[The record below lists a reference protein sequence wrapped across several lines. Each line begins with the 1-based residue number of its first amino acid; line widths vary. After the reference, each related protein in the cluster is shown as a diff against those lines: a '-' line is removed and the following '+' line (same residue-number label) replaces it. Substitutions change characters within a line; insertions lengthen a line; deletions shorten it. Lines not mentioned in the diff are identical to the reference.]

1 MSNERL
7 ETGEIGGLI
16 NVTIDGK
23 TITAR
28 LGETLLETAR
38 RNGIY
43 IPSLCY
49 HEDLCV
55 AGSCR
60 LCIVEFE
67 ETGAIQTA
75 CTYPVTQSIRVL
87 TGSPRVRQA
96 RRDILS
102 LILRDHRAECTSC
115 LRNGNCELQTLATEY
130 GVTELPFGKREK
142 TKRKIF
148 DMGPIARDM
157 DKCIEC
163 FRCVRT
169 CQELQDVGALGK
181 IGRGDDTRMTTFLNY
196 NMLEALCVGCGQ
208 CINRCPVGALTERD
222 DIAKVWA
229 AIEDPTKHVVIQTA
243 PAPRA
248 AIGECFGLPPGKCLT
263 KELNTALKRIGF
275 DKVFDTNFT
284 ADLTIM
290 EEGTELLLRLKK
302 ALSDKQP
309 VSLPQ
314 LTSCSPGWIKFI
326 EQARPELLDHIS
338 TCKSPQ
344 QMFGAL
350 IKTYYA
356 EMNHLEP
363 SDIVTV
369 SLMPCTA
376 KKFEC
381 ERPEMGDSGF
391 KDVDIVLTTR
401 EMARMIKQA
410 GIDLPGQE
418 KSEFDE
424 PLGLG
429 TGAGQIFGATG
440 GVMEAAIRT
449 AYEIVTGEEVPFEKL
464 RVEPVRGME
473 GIRQAELPIAKTVEN
488 WKFLEGATLKVMI
501 AHGLANARIVI
512 DKLAAGELADV
523 HFIEIM
529 ACPGGCL
536 GGGGQPIPT
545 TPGVREARARA
556 IYEEDE
562 GMPIR
567 KSHENPVITKIYEEF
582 LTDGPCGHTSHKL
595 LHTHYTARGL
605 RIV

>member
-1 MSNERL
+1 MPNQIIED
-7 ETGEIGGLI
+7 IGGSISLT
-16 NVTIDGK
+16 VDGK
-23 TITAR
+23 TVTAR
-28 LGETLLETAR
+28 LGETLLEVLR
-38 RNGIY
+38 RHGIR
-43 IPSLCY
+43 IPTLCY
-49 HEDLCV
+49 HEDLCIS
-55 AGSCR
+55 GSCR
-60 LCIVEFE
+60 LCLVEFE
-67 ETGAIQTA
+67 ESGAIQTA
-75 CTYPVTQSIRVL
+75 CSYPVTQSMRIR
-87 TGSPRVRQA
+87 TTSPRIRQA

-102 LILRDHRAECTSC
+102 LILRDHQAECTSC
-115 LRNGNCELQTLATEY
+115 PRNGNCELQSLAEEY
-130 GVTELPFGKREK
+130 GVSDHPFGRGEREVLQ
-142 TKRKIF
+142 IH
-148 DMGPIARDM
+148 DAGPIVRDM
-157 DKCIEC
+157 DKCIQC

-169 CQELQDVGALGK
+169 CQELQNVGALGRL
-181 IGRGDDTRMTTFLNY
+181 GRGDDVHVATFMDY
-196 NMLEALCVGCGQ
+196 AMLEALCVGCGQ

-222 DIAKVWA
+222 DISRVWD
-229 AIEDPTKHVVIQTA
+229 AIDDPTKHVVIQTA

-248 AIGECFGLPPGKCLT
+248 AIGECFNQPPGKCYT
-263 KELNTALKRIGF
+263 KQLNTALKHMGF

-302 ALSDKQP
+302 ALADKQP
-309 VSLPQ
+309 VALPQ
-314 LTSCSPGWIKFI
+314 ITSCSPGWIKFV
-326 EQARPELLDHIS
+326 EQVRPELLDHIS

-344 QMFGAL
+344 QMFGAI

-356 EMNHLEP
+356 EANNIDP

-381 ERPEMGDSGF
+381 ERPEMGDSGY

-410 GIDLPGQE
+410 GIDLPNLE
-418 KSEFDE
+418 STEFDE

-449 AYEIVTGEEVPFEKL
+449 AYEIVTGEEVPFEML

-473 GIRQAELPIAKTVEN
+473 GIRQAELPIVKAVN
-488 WKFLEGATLKVMI
+488 DWKFLEGATLKVLV
-501 AHGLANARIVI
+501 AHGLANARIIV
-512 DKLAAGELADV
+512 DKLAAGELSDV

-545 TPGVREARARA
+545 SPEIREARARA

-562 GMPIR
+562 NMPYR
-567 KSHENPVITKIYEEF
+567 KSHDNPVIKRIYEEF
-582 LTDGPCGHTSHKL
+582 LQEGPCGYKSHEL
-595 LHTHYTARGL
+595 LHTHYTLRGS